1 MKTIT
6 RMLMTMVLLVMTL
19 AANAQGAT
27 RGSVKSS
34 DNEMEMAYYFEG
46 GKVTKQSSSAG
57 RISYTYEVE
66 EGATLKF
73 YCKKVKG
80 TDELRIVID
89 GKEAKGQSSAS
100 MTYQVPKG
108 INRFSVWLEGTAD
121 YDLASAIDED
131 DGEISVGIECIVKN
145 GSSSGN
151 STNSSSRLSSYKGT
165 ISYLDTKMEY
175 SLSGAIVTRKKV
187 TDEGYSTNVM
197 QVEIMGQ
204 TEAGSTV
211 SAAYKK
217 IAGCVKEKAGANVSI
232 TAYTSDGKTI
242 SLQNKSGNGSS
253 TASGKV
259 PDKAKTIKIF
269 MSYQNIN
276 LRQINCSV
284 TLEVMKKADANKN
297 KLFNWNDESIANLC
311 EYCKGR
317 ISNYS
322 INSTSFNAY
331 VCCNNHRSEQKKY
344 ARKIHDWFDYI
355 YYNDL
360 IWTDNSGPID
370 IFNKCGDVTITIM
383 ENSLIHLKKRTSDGK
398 DIWVLEKGNIV
409 GQGLKRT
416 DCEFEMT
423 YCTAKPTGTT
433 YVLENDGKSSRVYL
447 LQGSMEV
454 TSKKGSKK
462 STLKPGQAA
471 TVNNQG
477 QVSVNSFDVGAMA
490 KKYKISGVSSTA
502 TSTQDKDAR
511 YDVKC
516 AVVKYK
522 YTKGKETGQQERSFD
537 NYGKLERR
545 HFKSSSNETLMYIRD
560 NKNYSLNVK
569 KKTMTV
575 TEDEQLNFKNTND
588 SRIKKTDKRKTA
600 TILGKTCTLYQTKS
614 SDYWVWKGIVLKKV
628 EHLKDG
634 STAITEATSITQPD
648 SLDPT
653 IFVVPKGYKKK

>member
-6 RMLMTMVLLVMTL
+6 KMMMTAVLLVVALT
-19 AANAQGAT
+19 ASAQGAT
-27 RGSVKSS
+27 KGTVKSS
-34 DNEMEMAYYFEG
+34 DKQMEMAYYFEG

-145 GSSSGN
+145 GSSSGS
-151 STNSSSRLSSYKGT
+151 STNSSSSLSSYKGT

-187 TDEGYSTNVM
+187 TDEGYSSNVM

-297 KLFNWNDESIANLC
+297 KLFNWNDESIANHC
-311 EYCKGR
+311 EYCKGQ

-344 ARKIHDWFDYI
+344 ARKIHDWFDFI

-360 IWTDNSGPID
+360 IWTDGSGPID

-477 QVSVNSFDVGAMA
+477 QMSVNSFDVGAMA
-490 KKYKISGVSSTA
+490 KKYKISGVSST
-502 TSTQDKDAR
+502 TTTTQDKDAR

-614 SDYWVWKGIVLKKV
+614 SDYWVWKGIVLKKI
-628 EHLKDG
+628 ERLKDG
-634 STAITEATSITQPD
+634 TQAITEATSIQTLS
-648 SLDPT
+648 SLPAST
-653 IFVVPKGYKKK
+653 FEVPKGYKKK